1 MPSAVAV
8 EATVTHSERAS
19 SYAARCAGVMSGL
32 VAPVVEASTRGAP
45 PAGKPQSVPFTNVSV
60 ASGCDFPR
68 GVNRLGQRKA
78 VDSGSSSCRATD
90 TSHCAYWQVLSSS
103 RFLSSPVH
111 NSGNSCCCIANKLTA
126 ALWCGKGSTACAAVI
141 KQQCFNLL

>member
-1 MPSAVAV
+1 MPSSVAV

-45 PAGKPQSVPFTNVSV
+45 PAGKPRSVSVTNVSV
-60 ASGCDFPR
+60 ASDCNFPR
-68 GVNRLGQRKA
+68 GANRLGQTKT
-78 VDSGSSSCRATD
+78 VDSRSSSCRATN

-126 ALWCGKGSTACAAVI
+126 ASWCSKSSVACATVV
-141 KQQCFNLL
+141 KLQCFNLL